1 LAATVIAAFI
11 EAGVL
16 ALAAIT
22 VLLLIAL
29 WRITDV
35 LLTLMPLLLAEV
47 VARQACAR
55 TDTAINF
62 ANIIALPLLLGVGV
76 AFKMYIM
83 AWRDGKTGLQSAL
96 TRAVIFSAMT
106 NAVAFGSMWASN
118 YPGISS
124 LGRMMAFALLCT
136 MAAAV
141 LFQPVLMGT
150 PRQITAPKDSDR
162 LR

>member
-1 LAATVIAAFI
+1 LHSSR
-11 EAGVL
+11 G
-16 ALAAIT
+16 
-22 VLLLIAL
+22 
-29 WRITDV
+29 ITDV
-35 LLTLMPLLLAEV
+35 LLTLIPLLLAALVTEI
-47 VARQACAR
+47 CAQ
-55 TDTAINF
+55 TGTAINF

-76 AFKMYIM
+76 AFKLYYIM
-83 AWRDGKTGLQSAL
+83 AWRDGKTGLLHSAL

-124 LGRMMAFALLCT
+124 MRRMMALALFCT

-150 PRQITAPKDSDR
+150 PRQIRANPPSAP
-162 LR
+162 